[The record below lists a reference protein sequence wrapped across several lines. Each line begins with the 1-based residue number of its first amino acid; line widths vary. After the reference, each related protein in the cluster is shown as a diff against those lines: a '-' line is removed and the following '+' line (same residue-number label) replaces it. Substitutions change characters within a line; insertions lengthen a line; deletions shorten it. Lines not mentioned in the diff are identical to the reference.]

1 MPLYN
6 KYKSLGEYIGNTANT
21 IRFTNALKLL
31 FQCTS
36 GFDFL
41 AQNKILH
48 RDISAKNILLDDNL
62 VPKISDFGLSSY
74 TTEEYGSCYYT
85 MKNNDKPHPLRNF
98 APEVFKFEFSTYSD
112 IYSFGYVIWEVFNR
126 GGHPLDGI
134 TGLNT
139 WDMIKTYKENVDM
152 KHELPFVLFQHQ
164 HVEVFSD
171 VANLLRLTWSY
182 ERSERKSFTHYY
194 EGFKAAYN
202 YVGRRNDTVLD
213 INLQKPSILR
223 ASSELSLPEHYYLNN
238 SAADLNHDYR
248 NWLVE
253 TGSFRYLRPL
263 SPTSPARGPLSSTS
277 SSVSNARYGTPM
289 ENFSNIL

>member
-1 MPLYN
+1 M
-6 KYKSLGEYIGNTANT
+6 
-21 IRFTNALKLL
+21 
-31 FQCTS
+31 
-36 GFDFL
+36 
-41 AQNKILH
+41 
-48 RDISAKNILLDDNL
+48 
-62 VPKISDFGLSSY
+62 
-74 TTEEYGSCYYT
+74 
-85 MKNNDKPHPLRNF
+85 
-98 APEVFKFEFSTYSD
+98 
-112 IYSFGYVIWEVFNR
+112 
-126 GGHPLDGI
+126 
-134 TGLNT
+134 
-139 WDMIKTYKENVDM
+139 
-152 KHELPFVLFQHQ
+152 
-164 HVEVFSD
+164 FSD

-223 ASSELSLPEHYYLNN
+223 ATSELSLPEHYYLNN

-277 SSVSNARYGTPM
+277 SSVSSTKTTVLIKNQG
-289 ENFSNIL
+289 F